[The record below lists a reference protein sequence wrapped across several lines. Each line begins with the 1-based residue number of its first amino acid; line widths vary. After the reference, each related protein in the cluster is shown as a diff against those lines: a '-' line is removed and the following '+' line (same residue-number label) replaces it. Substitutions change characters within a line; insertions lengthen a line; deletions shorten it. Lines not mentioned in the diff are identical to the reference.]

1 MGLQEVEMIQGR
13 IVIDTDRCKGCEL
26 CVGVCPQDVIRVAD
40 GFNAKG
46 YRPAQLVDPAGA
58 CTGCAVC
65 ALICPDTAITV
76 YRQATQEPR
85 TKNRESAGSVSGS
98 QLALPVPALAS
109 TERRLS

>member
-1 MGLQEVEMIQGR
+1 MVAGR
-13 IVIDTDRCKGCEL
+13 
-26 CVGVCPQDVIRVAD
+26 A
-40 GFNAKG
+40 GFNSSKSLPNRQFQPNDSQQVLAMSDMFNSKG
-46 YRPAQLVDPAGA
+46 YRPAQLVDPAGM